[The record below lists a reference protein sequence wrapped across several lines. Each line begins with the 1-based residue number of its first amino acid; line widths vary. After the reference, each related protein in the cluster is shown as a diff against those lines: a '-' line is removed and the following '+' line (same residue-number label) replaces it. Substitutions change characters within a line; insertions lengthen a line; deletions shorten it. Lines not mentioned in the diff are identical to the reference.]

1 MKISKIEVQKKNK
14 KRASIFIDGEFRF
27 GLSNE
32 IVLKYN
38 LKQGDE
44 IKEDE
49 IKNLLLVEE
58 KERLK
63 QRAYRLLRFR
73 SRSVN
78 EMRQRLMNLGYEPEI
93 VEAVVQDLIEEGIL
107 NDQRFVRE
115 FASDYTELKPK
126 GNIFIMNE
134 LRKKKV
140 DATLIED
147 VLRNRDEKSII
158 RNILK
163 KKVSNFDKSNPKEK
177 AKIIRRLLSK
187 GFTLQA
193 IYEVMGEEYE

>member
-14 KRASIFIDGEFRF
+14 KRSSIYIDGEFKF

-32 IVLKYN
+32 ILLKYDI
-38 LKQGDE
+38 KEGDE
-44 IKEDE
+44 LTEE
-49 IKNLLLVEE
+49 HIKNLLLAEE

-63 QRAYRLLRFR
+63 QRAYRLLRYR

-78 EMRQRLMNLGYEPEI
+78 EMKQRLINLGYEQEI
-93 VEAVVQDLIEEGIL
+93 VDAVVQELIEEGAL

-115 FASDYTELKPK
+115 FANDYTELKPK

-147 VLRNRDEKSII
+147 VLRNRDEKSLIK
-158 RNILK
+158 NILQK
-163 KKVSNFDKSNPKEK
+163 KLSNLDKNNPKEK

-187 GFTLQA
+187 GFTPRI
-193 IYEVMGEEYE
+193 IYEVIGEEYE

>member
-14 KRASIFIDGEFRF
+14 KRSSIYIDGEFKF

-32 IVLKYN
+32 ILLKYDI
-38 LKQGDE
+38 KEGDE
-44 IKEDE
+44 LTEE
-49 IKNLLLVEE
+49 HIKNLLLAEE

-63 QRAYRLLRFR
+63 QRAYRLLRYR

-78 EMRQRLMNLGYEPEI
+78 EMKQRLINLGYEQEI
-93 VEAVVQDLIEEGIL
+93 VDAVVQELIEEGAL

-115 FASDYTELKPK
+115 FANDYTELKPK

-147 VLRNRDEKSII
+147 VLRNRDEKSLIK
-158 RNILK
+158 NILQK
-163 KKVSNFDKSNPKEK
+163 KLSNLDKNNPKEK

-187 GFTLQA
+187 GFTPR
-193 IYEVMGEEYE
+193 IIHEVIGEEYE